1 MKLPRVM
8 IADDHTLLVEALRTL
23 LLGHCDVVGTATNGR
38 SLLESASKLKPDV
51 VVVDVAMPL
60 LNGLE
65 AGLQLKEKM
74 PNVKVI
80 YMTMNQDPDLARRAM
95 EAGASGYLLKRSA
108 ASELFFAIKEALRGR
123 SYVTPEIARGMEETF
138 IRNPHPRQHERSITQ
153 RQREVIQLLSEGK
166 TMKEAAHILRVSWR
180 TIAFHKYRAMEELG
194 IKNNADLIQF
204 AINNHILVS

>member
-1 MKLPRVM
+1 MKLPRVI

-23 LLGHCDVVGTATNGR
+23 LVRDCDVVGTATNGR

-65 AGLQLKEKM
+65 AGQQLKEKM

-80 YMTMNQDPDLARRAM
+80 YMTMNHDPDLARRAM
-95 EAGASGYLLKRSA
+95 EAGASGYLLKQSA
-108 ASELFFAIKEALRGR
+108 ASELFFAIKEALKGR

-138 IRNPHPRQHERSITQ
+138 IRNPHPRQQERSITQ

-166 TMKEAAHILRVSWR
+166 TMKEAAHILRVSRR

-194 IKNNADLIQF
+194 IKSNADLIQF
-204 AINNHILVS
+204 AISNHILVS